1 MEKWLLSVPTRKVQ
15 IKDTHTHTHIYIYI
29 CIYVNTPQKKNK
41 VNMLKHQAYAGST
54 SVFDYIRTTVPAAV
68 LTRMAAE
75 KQPHS
80 TQKCV
85 NGN

>member
-1 MEKWLLSVPTRKVQ
+1 MAPVCANKESTNKGH
-15 IKDTHTHTHIYIYI
+15 THTHTHTYIYIYI
-29 CIYVNTPQKKNK
+29 YIYIYVNTPQKKNK

-75 KQPHS
+75 KQ
-80 TQKCV
+80 
-85 NGN
+85 